1 MFLLR
6 AEGLGSAP
14 TTFCTAKAGLACG
27 PAAIES
33 SGTPS
38 ASAASG
44 FVVRAGPARTCRS
57 GILLYNTTQAG
68 APLPFQGGTLCVNP
82 KQLRRA
88 GSTSSMGT
96 PGGAN
101 CDGQFALDMN
111 AFAAGTWLVPDCAG
125 SPSGLAPYNPAAYL
139 SSPGQDVYCQFW
151 GRDTPA
157 TGSFVSDGLR
167 YTIAP

>member
-1 MFLLR
+1 VFLLR

-111 AFAAGTWLVPDCAG
+111 TFAQGAWSVPNCDGT
-125 SPSGLAPYNPAAYL
+125 PSGLPANTPAAFL
-139 SSPGQDVYCQFW
+139 TTSGQDVFTQFW
-151 GRDTPA
+151 GRDSVA
-157 TGSFVSDGLR
+157 TGFVSLWGR
-167 YTIAP
+167 NS